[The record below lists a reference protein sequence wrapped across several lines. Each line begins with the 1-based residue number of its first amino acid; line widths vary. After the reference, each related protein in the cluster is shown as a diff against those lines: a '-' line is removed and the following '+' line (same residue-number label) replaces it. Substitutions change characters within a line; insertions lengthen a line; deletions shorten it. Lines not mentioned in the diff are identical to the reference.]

1 MRARGRSRILVRETS
16 NKGFFHQLLIT
27 KVSHDFQTIT
37 FSSVPHLLFD

>member
-1 MRARGRSRILVRETS
+1 MRTSGRSRILARETS

-27 KVSHDFQTIT
+27 KVSHDYQTIT